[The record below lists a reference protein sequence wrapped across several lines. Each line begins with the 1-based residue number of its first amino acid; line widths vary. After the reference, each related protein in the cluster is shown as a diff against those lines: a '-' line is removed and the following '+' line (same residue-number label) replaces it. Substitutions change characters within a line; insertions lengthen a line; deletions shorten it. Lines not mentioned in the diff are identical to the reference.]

1 MKSKKG
7 FTMIEVLI
15 VVGIIG
21 ILSTFL
27 LPNVI
32 QAHYKGRASRIVTD
46 LRVIRDT
53 LLRYHMEKYSWPRS
67 RTWDRIP
74 PEFRSYLPPPVR
86 YSISQAGK
94 PASPTRIT
102 AISPRPGSV
111 AGDTRWFYEPG
122 FGTSCWPTSCKGWPR
137 TFSTAPRSIK
147 IGECSSSL
155 SNNRYHSS
163 WSGIDSII
171 SRTNSRSLFMS
182 SGLFMK

>member
-1 MKSKKG
+1 
-7 FTMIEVLI
+7 MIEVLI

-74 PEFRSYLPPPVR
+74 PEFRSYLPPRCGIR
-86 YSISQAGK
+86 Y
-94 PASPTRIT
+94 
-102 AISPRPGSV
+102 PRLENQL
-111 AGDTRWFYEPG
+111 RLHE
-122 FGTSCWPTSCKGWPR
+122 
-137 TFSTAPRSIK
+137 
-147 IGECSSSL
+147 L
-155 SNNRYHSS
+155 QQ
-163 WSGIDSII
+163 
-171 SRTNSRSLFMS
+171 
-182 SGLFMK
+182 